1 MIETVGPP
9 CMEQMHGG
17 PFFVRGIAA
26 APNGKKKLK
35 IQRIFAACSHSKQRV
50 PGKKDPLFV
59 C

>member
-1 MIETVGPP
+1 
-9 CMEQMHGG
+9 MEHMHGG

-35 IQRIFAACSHSKQRV
+35 IQRIFAACSHSKQRIS
-50 PGKKDPLFV
+50 GKKAPLFV